1 MNKYEA
7 KKDAKRWAKAKIN
20 YGTGAGIKRRH
31 LKAELDKK
39 LQNDAYRAAFEDE
52 LERVN
57 YDRIIR
63 DVNIKNKTKS
73 AAVNGK
79 KVFKN
84 VVKAGTLAAGAYTFY
99 SNNKDSIDRVVNNV
113 RVKFKNAINK
123 RKYKKETKVVNMSDA
138 EKAAAYLES
147 VGIKAN
153 YK

>member
-1 MNKYEA
+1 MNEA
-7 KKDAKRWAKAKIN
+7 KKDAKRWAEAKMN

-63 DVNIKNKTKS
+63 DVNIRNKTKN

-84 VVKAGTLAAGAYTFY
+84 VVKAGTLAAGAYAFY
-99 SNNKDSIDRVVNNV
+99 SSNREGIDRIANG
-113 RVKFKNAINK
+113 VKVKIKNAINK
-123 RKYKKETKVVNMSDA
+123 RKYKKHTKVVSMSDA